1 MALLKKLT
9 SLPFREVRSL
19 CTQVSRQIK
28 PFRNEKHEVVF
39 NAILDTCKTK
49 YADVFARP
57 DSADDK
63 WDEVRKTLIRLGNL
77 TPSITDSMII
87 DICHSNEYVDAG
99 ISYYKFLERSNC
111 RPSIVTIGKYLK
123 LYEAKRTPITEED
136 KAHILNLYNVIKE
149 KFPAFD
155 YFTAN
160 SCVTGLCA
168 IGEWKESI
176 EIIKRFEATERAL
189 LLHGYSA
196 LIHYLLEH
204 GDAELAYEYLLTCC
218 KRAAGPLSYVYIS
231 YLNHCLKEPR
241 TFNEKIERLFN
252 SWAQYGIRPHPVTMK
267 EYMTAC
273 NKLGWDARST
283 TVTFSTCLTCNQKLM
298 EKDLTQ
304 EEFKYLAETIKK
316 KLFVGK
322 GYEVTHPQELITF
335 IDFIDRTG
343 PYDVIVDGLNVLLKS
358 KFFHNHDSMNKLLE
372 YYKGMKKKVLVIAR
386 RHVAQLV
393 RKQNLTAKA
402 KFFYVNDMSKDDLF
416 MLYAALTSGYHTRI
430 VSEDFMRQHKF
441 ALNDVELRVLF
452 KRWQISRQYIHN
464 PNMKKP
470 MNLNQLYGILHG
482 VQKQNNCWHIPL
494 QCSLAESQRIDF
506 IDPNQWCCLK
516 ICTPPNE

>member
-1 MALLKKLT
+1 MA
-9 SLPFREVRSL
+9 
-19 CTQVSRQIK
+19 
-28 PFRNEKHEVVF
+28 F

-63 WDEVRKTLIRLGNL
+63 WDDIRKTLITLGNL
-77 TPSITDSMII
+77 TPSITDSMVI
-87 DICHSNEYVDAG
+87 DICHINEYVDAG
-99 ISYYKFLERSNC
+99 ISYYKFLERSNYK
-111 RPSIVTIGKYLK
+111 PSIVTIGKYLK
-123 LYEAKRTPITEED
+123 LYERKRTPITEEE
-136 KAHILNLYNVIKE
+136 KAHILSLYNDVKE

-168 IGEWKESI
+168 IGEWQESI
-176 EIIKRFEATERAL
+176 EIIKRFEANEHAF

-204 GDAELAYEYLLTCC
+204 GDAELAYDYLITCC

-231 YLNHCLKEPR
+231 YLKHCLRDPR
-241 TFNEKIERLFN
+241 TFNDKIERLFN
-252 SWAQYGIRPHPVTMK
+252 SWAQYGIKPRQDVMD
-267 EYMTAC
+267 EYMKAC
-273 NKLGWDARST
+273 NELGWDARST
-283 TVTFSTCLTCNQKLM
+283 TVTFSMCLTCNQKLL

-322 GYEVTHPQELITF
+322 GYEVTHPQELIKF

-343 PYDVIVDGLNVLLKS
+343 PYDVIVDGLNILLKS
-358 KFFHNHDSMNKLLE
+358 KSFLNYDSMDKLLE
-372 YYKGMKKKVLVIAR
+372 YYKQTKKKVLVIAR
-386 RHVAQLV
+386 KHVLKHV
-393 RKQNLTAKA
+393 DRQNVSSKA

-416 MLYAALTSGYHTRI
+416 MLYAALTSGYNTRI

-452 KRWQISRQYIHN
+452 KRWQISRQYIHKH
-464 PNMKKP
+464 NMKKP
-470 MNLNQLYGILHG
+470 MNMNQLHGILHG
-482 VQKQNNCWHIPL
+482 VQKQTNCWHIPL
-494 QCSLAESQRIDF
+494 QCSLAESQRIDY
-506 IDPNQWCCLK
+506 IDPNEWCCLK
-516 ICTPPNE
+516 ICTPSNE